1 VPFPVK
7 AIQKLFFSLV
17 SRLASTCQREVQD
30 HPDFRCL
37 RKPPTIFFL
46 GFFSDVVF
54 IQENI
59 GKSSLAIVAASGQSF
74 GLLVERLTSRAVVS
88 EFESRIFGPLS

>member
-17 SRLASTCQREVQD
+17 S
-30 HPDFRCL
+30 RCL

-54 IQENI
+54 IQENV

-88 EFESRIFGPLS
+88 EFEGRIFGSLS